1 MLGVVDARRWW
12 GHLGV
17 GWSRRVLLNGQD
29 GKSISIKEAGIYSGL
44 LHNRRGRGLRG
55 RILGLIRVWRRQ
67 WQPTPV
73 FLPGESQGRGSLVG
87 CRLWGRTVGHDWIDS
102 AAAAAESGVW
112 AHMRLHGSCMPLKSK
127 GEGTF
132 ISMTGSRL
140 SLVSFVYLPV
150 RVLPRHCWGNAGQG
164 IWLDPCSVAT
174 WYLYGAGAH
183 THSLSRPLGEI
194 VEVLSQPVA
203 GSWCHVLCGLKWEI
217 GEDVTLLFSNLNPN
231 NLSAQ
236 KVLKIFLHL

>member
-1 MLGVVDARRWW
+1 MLGVVDARGWW

-29 GKSISIKEAGIYSGL
+29 GKSISIKEAGIYSGF

-55 RILGLIRVWRRQ
+55 RKLGLTRVWRRQ

-112 AHMRLHGSCMPLKSK
+112 AHMHLHGSCMPLKSK

-140 SLVSFVYLPV
+140 SLVSFVYLSSQGSPKTLLGECRTRHLARPLFCCNMIPV
-150 RVLPRHCWGNAGQG
+150 WSWGPHSLSKQAAGGNSWGSQPASGRVLM
-164 IWLDPCSVAT
+164 PCSV
-174 WYLYGAGAH
+174 WFEMRDRRGH
-183 THSLSRPLGEI
+183 DPFI
-194 VEVLSQPVA
+194 
-203 GSWCHVLCGLKWEI
+203 LKLE
-217 GEDVTLLFSNLNPN
+217 P
-231 NLSAQ
+231 Q
-236 KVLKIFLHL
+236 